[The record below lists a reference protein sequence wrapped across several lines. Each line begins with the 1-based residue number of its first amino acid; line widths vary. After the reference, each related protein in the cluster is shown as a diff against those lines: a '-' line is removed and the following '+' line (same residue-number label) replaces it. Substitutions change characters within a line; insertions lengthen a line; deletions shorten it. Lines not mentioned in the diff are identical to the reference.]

1 MCFCGHFFAIAAGKT
16 AFSAQSVA
24 AIAAG
29 VPQKADFLQ
38 SRPGGAGQ
46 GRNHGQG
53 TEPEGTGPEGA
64 GGNLQDFVYLCTRF
78 IE

>member
-1 MCFCGHFFAIAAGKT
+1 MCFYGRFFAIAAGET

-29 VPQKADFLQ
+29 VPQEADFLQ
-38 SRPGGAGQ
+38 SRPGVPGQ
-46 GRNHGQG
+46 DRDHGQG
-53 TEPEGTGPEGA
+53 TEPEGP